1 MMTRNQ
7 GLRTTL
13 LTGLGLLSAS
23 IMLFP
28 VYWIFITSLKGTVEI
43 FRTPPTFVPL
53 HPDWSPYVDNL
64 FKNQDILRYMG
75 NSLQIGLGT
84 MLLGLLL
91 GVPAAYGLS
100 RLDIRG
106 KGAFLLLLLLVQ
118 MFPGIM
124 LALPLFVM
132 FTHLNL
138 VNSLWGVVLATTT
151 RTLPFVTLVIRP
163 YFLGLPRELEDAAAI
178 DGCTRWS
185 AFYRIILPL
194 SRPGL
199 LTVAALT
206 FLMGWSEFLYPLALI
221 NDDTKR
227 PLTLGI
233 NKFISEYGVRWN
245 DLMAVAVVAAV
256 PVILVFIFAQRYI
269 TSGLAVGAVK
279 E

>member
-1 MMTRNQ
+1 
-7 GLRTTL
+7 
-13 LTGLGLLSAS
+13 
-23 IMLFP
+23 
-28 VYWIFITSLKGTVEI
+28 
-43 FRTPPTFVPL
+43 VPL